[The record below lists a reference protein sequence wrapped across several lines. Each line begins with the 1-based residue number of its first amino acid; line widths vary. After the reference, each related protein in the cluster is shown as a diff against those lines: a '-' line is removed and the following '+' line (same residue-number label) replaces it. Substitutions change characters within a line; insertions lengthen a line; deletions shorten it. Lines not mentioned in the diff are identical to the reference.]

1 MPDVEQ
7 TPDRS
12 RADSPGVVFPA
23 PRAAD
28 RSRVADFSAYP
39 PAVAEA
45 LAHYPVFDGHNDLP
59 SVLRNEAGYG
69 VEGLDRPTPYHTDL
83 DRLAAGGVGAQFW
96 SAWVPSGL
104 SEPEAVVATLEQIDA
119 IHRLVAAYP
128 GRLRLART
136 ASDVRAAWA
145 KGEIASLIGLEGGHS
160 LAGSLGV
167 LRGLARLGV
176 RYVTLTHNDN
186 TAWADSAT
194 AAPAHGGLTDE
205 GRAIVAELNRIG
217 LLVDLSHTSADTQ
230 RAALSVSTA
239 PVVFSHSSAHAVNPH
254 PRNVTDDVLAA
265 VAAGGGVVQVTFVPD
280 FVSAAVAEWTAAA
293 RAAASSES
301 PSGEGS
307 SGGGFWKPAPRPGQT
322 YQETAARNRAQA
334 GEPALFAALRAYERD
349 HPRPRVT
356 LADVVPHLEHIRQ
369 VAGIDHV
376 GLGGDYDGYLYFPEG
391 LEDVSGYPR
400 LLAALAERG
409 WSAGDLAQLTGG
421 NVLRVLQAAEEA
433 ATDPIW

>member
-1 MPDVEQ
+1 MPD
-7 TPDRS
+7 
-12 RADSPGVVFPA
+12 
-23 PRAAD
+23 
-28 RSRVADFSAYP
+28 FSDQP
-39 PAVAEA
+39 PAVAAA
-45 LAHYPVFDGHNDLP
+45 LAQYPVFDGHNDLP
-59 SVLRNEAGYG
+59 SVLRAEAGYG
-69 VEGLDRPTPYHTDL
+69 VEGLDRPTTYHTDL

-104 SEPEAVVATLEQIDA
+104 PEPEAVVATLEQIDA

-128 GRLRLART
+128 GRLRFART
-136 ASDVRAAWA
+136 AADVRAAWA
-145 KGEIASLIGLEGGHS
+145 AGEIASLIGVEGGHC

-167 LRGLARLGV
+167 LRCLARLGV

-194 AAPAHGGLTDE
+194 APPVHGGLTDE
-205 GRAIVAELNRIG
+205 GLAIVAELNRIG
-217 LLVDLSHTSADTQ
+217 VLVDLSHTSADTQ
-230 RAALSVSTA
+230 RAALAVSAA
-239 PVVFSHSSAHAVNPH
+239 PVIFSHSSAHAVNPH
-254 PRNVTDDVLAA
+254 PRNVPDDVLAG

-293 RAAASSES
+293 RAAAEAAT
-301 PSGEGS
+301 PSDGPS
-307 SGGGFWKPAPRPGQT
+307 APSGGGFWKPAPRPGQT

-334 GEPALFAALRAYERD
+334 GEPSFFAALRAYERD
-349 HPRPRVT
+349 HPRPQVT
-356 LADVVPHLEHIRQ
+356 LADVVPHLEHIRE

-409 WSAGDLAQLTGG
+409 WSADDLARLTGG

-433 ATDPIW
+433 ATDPLF